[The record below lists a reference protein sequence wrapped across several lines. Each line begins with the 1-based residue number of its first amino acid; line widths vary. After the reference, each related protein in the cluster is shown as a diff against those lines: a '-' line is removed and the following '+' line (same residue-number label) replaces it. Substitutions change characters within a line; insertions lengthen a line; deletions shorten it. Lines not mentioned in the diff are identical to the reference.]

1 VLRMLWGLG
10 ISAIPPEA
18 APYMTGQ
25 YVMDTNRLR
34 QFLGADWERVI
45 RHTSGEAFVDC
56 FATRAATRASRE

>member
-1 VLRMLWGLG
+1 
-10 ISAIPPEA
+10 
-18 APYMTGQ
+18 MTGQ

-56 FATRAATRASRE
+56 FATRAATPPTTQT